1 MSANNVP
8 PARPKLLSAAFA
20 SMKQPL
26 FDETQSSRA
35 KGRTRAKH
43 GCQHDAIKRVQGA

>member
-1 MSANNVP
+1 MSANNAP
-8 PARPKLLSAAFA
+8 LARPKLLSASFA

-35 KGRTRAKH
+35 KGQPRAKH
-43 GCQHDAIKRVQGA
+43 GCQQDVIKRV